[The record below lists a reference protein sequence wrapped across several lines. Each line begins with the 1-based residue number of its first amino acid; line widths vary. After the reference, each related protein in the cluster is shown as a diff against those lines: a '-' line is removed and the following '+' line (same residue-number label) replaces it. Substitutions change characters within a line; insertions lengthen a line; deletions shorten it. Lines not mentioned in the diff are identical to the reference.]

1 MLNNGIYYQEYGDKA
16 APPLLLIHGSTLTGH
31 KDYCH
36 YSNMAQRFATRYRV
50 IVPDCPGHGR
60 SAGCSTQAPYSFSGM
75 AAALAGLL
83 MALQASPA
91 FVIGHSNGGN
101 IALYMAKEQP
111 QHTRAAVLLA
121 ANGYLDDH
129 IKTRVPVGMN
139 PDRVER
145 QNLAWMAEMIELH
158 DMHHG
163 HGYWRELLRG
173 TIQETITHPDWTRA
187 DLQDT
192 RTPCLCVQ
200 GQTDPVNAA
209 GRHAQVLHEW
219 LPNSQVWVPEGV
231 GHSVHWE
238 IPDAFEVRVN
248 SFFSSVDQA

>member
-1 MLNNGIYYQEYGDKA
+1 MVINGIYYEEFGEQT

-36 YSNMAQRFATRYRV
+36 YSNMAQRFSASGRYRV

-60 SAGCSTQAPYSFSGM
+60 SAKVPYSFSGM
-75 AAALAGLL
+75 AASLAGLL
-83 MALQASPA
+83 MALDASPA

-101 IALYMAKEQP
+101 IALYMAKKQP
-111 QHTRAAVLLA
+111 HHTRAAVLLA
-121 ANGYLDDH
+121 ANAYIDEH

-139 PDRVER
+139 PDRVA
-145 QNLAWMAEMIELH
+145 QQDLAWMTEMIELH

-173 TIQETITHPDWTRA
+173 TIQETITNPDWTRE
-187 DLQDT
+187 DLQHT
-192 RTPCLCVQ
+192 HTPCLCVQ
-200 GQTDPVNAA
+200 GEADRVNAA

-219 LPNSQVWVPEGV
+219 LPNSQLWVPPGV

-238 IPDAFEVRVN
+238 IPDAFEARVGG
-248 SFFSSVDQA
+248 FFREAIAA

>member
-1 MLNNGIYYQEYGDKA
+1 MVINGIYYEEFGEQT

-36 YSNMAQRFATRYRV
+36 YSNMAQRFSASGRYRV

-60 SAGCSTQAPYSFSGM
+60 SAKVPYSFSGM
-75 AAALAGLL
+75 AASLAGLL
-83 MALQASPA
+83 MALDASPA

-111 QHTRAAVLLA
+111 HHTRAAVLLA
-121 ANGYLDDH
+121 ANAYIDEH

-139 PDRVER
+139 PDRVA
-145 QNLAWMAEMIELH
+145 QQDLAWMTEMIELH

-173 TIQETITHPDWTRA
+173 TIQETITNPDWTRE
-187 DLQDT
+187 DLQHT
-192 RTPCLCVQ
+192 HTPCLCVQ
-200 GQTDPVNAA
+200 GEADRVNAA

-219 LPNSQVWVPEGV
+219 LPNSQLWVPPSV

-238 IPDAFEVRVN
+238 IPDAFEARVD
-248 SFFSSVDQA
+248 SFFRETIAA